1 MLGLWSLGNT
11 PLGLTLHVA
20 FEVANIYMV
29 FIEDIGSIFDAPLD
43 KVWKLGEAH
52 TKEGNKIHPNTRNN
66 KTEMVDDTTFITSWE
81 EEDMNNDG
89 QTIRI
94 KAKGTIYYPLGMA
107 FDILEGPFSGSKFFN
122 YYKPIDN
129 NNNKTSVNVI
139 GDFRSSTISDE
150 EQLKSVVNSF
160 LEKVY
165 NEDVAYLAKMY

>member
-1 MLGLWSLGNT
+1 
-11 PLGLTLHVA
+11 
-20 FEVANIYMV
+20 MV

-52 TKEGNKIHPNTRNN
+52 IKEGNKIHPNTRNN
-66 KTEMVDDTTFITSWE
+66 KTEMVNDTTFINSWK
-81 EEDMNNDG
+81 EEDMSNG
-89 QTIRI
+89 QTIKI

-129 NNNKTSVNVI
+129 NNKTSINVV
-139 GDFRSSTISDE
+139 GDFRSTTISND
-150 EQLKSVVNSF
+150 EQLKLVVNSF

-165 NEDVAYLAKMY
+165 NEDVAYLAKM

>member
-1 MLGLWSLGNT
+1 
-11 PLGLTLHVA
+11 
-20 FEVANIYMV
+20 MV

-52 TKEGNKIHPNTRNN
+52 IKEGNKIHPNTRNN
-66 KTEMVDDTTFITSWE
+66 KTEMVNDTTFINSWK
-81 EEDMNNDG
+81 EEDMSNG
-89 QTIRI
+89 QTIKI

-129 NNNKTSVNVI
+129 NNKTSINVV
-139 GDFRSSTISDE
+139 GDFRSTTISND
-150 EQLKSVVNSF
+150 EQLKLVVNSF